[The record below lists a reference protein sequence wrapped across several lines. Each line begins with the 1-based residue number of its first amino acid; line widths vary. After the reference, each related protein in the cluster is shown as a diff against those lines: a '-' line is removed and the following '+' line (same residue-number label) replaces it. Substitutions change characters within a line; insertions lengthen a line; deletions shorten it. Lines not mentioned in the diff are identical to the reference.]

1 MFNGCSTIYNGYNPY
16 NGNNYLYGYYS
27 MENKP
32 KRTMTEAQ
40 KKARLANLEKGR
52 LKRKEALKQKQE
64 SKEEEYDL
72 SSESLSSASDGSDE
86 SDNEAFVISR
96 KKKVVPRDVVMKSQ
110 RAQRSKS
117 NKPNENE
124 NLKQDFDEL
133 KNMVQELA
141 MMHKKQA
148 AKKKP
153 RSGGGSTKIVVLP
166 QSNQNNNT
174 RSSND
179 SVMDALRKSL
189 M

>member
-1 MFNGCSTIYNGYNPY
+1 
-16 NGNNYLYGYYS
+16 
-27 MENKP
+27 MENKTAGP
-32 KRTMTEAQ
+32 GKRTMTEAQ

-52 LKRKEALKQKQE
+52 MKRKEALKQKQE
-64 SKEEEYDL
+64 RFADKEEEYDL
-72 SSESLSSASDGSDE
+72 SSDSLSSASDGSDE
-86 SDNEAFVISR
+86 SDNDAFVISR
-96 KKKVVPRDVVMKSQ
+96 KKKVVPRDVVMKSH
-110 RAQRSKS
+110 K
-117 NKPNENE
+117 NKANKKASINDNE

-153 RSGGGSTKIVVLP
+153 RSGGSTKIVVLP
-166 QSNQNNNT
+166 QSNQNNNN

>member
-1 MFNGCSTIYNGYNPY
+1 
-16 NGNNYLYGYYS
+16 
-27 MENKP
+27 
-32 KRTMTEAQ
+32 
-40 KKARLANLEKGR
+40 
-52 LKRKEALKQKQE
+52 
-64 SKEEEYDL
+64 
-72 SSESLSSASDGSDE
+72 
-86 SDNEAFVISR
+86 
-96 KKKVVPRDVVMKSQ
+96 MKSQ
-110 RAQRSKS
+110 K
-117 NKPNENE
+117 NKANKKASINDNE

-166 QSNQNNNT
+166 QSNQNNNN
-174 RSSND
+174 RSPND